1 MNAMLKKYISL
12 PITLLVMAL
21 AITACNNELEQAEG
35 NKDKV
40 DVTLLINTRAADND
54 IEPGEGIHTL
64 RLIVTHPRTGV
75 VEVNSMIPIKNSAT
89 DPLEQVTFTLNG
101 CEAGE
106 HNFYLIA
113 NEASLS
119 DDVQEALKAG
129 RVSPTL
135 TTTDNFPCLNI
146 NMPETGL
153 PMTAM
158 QQIDVQE
165 GMPQPTFD
173 LKYLVS
179 KIELTIHN
187 STGKTFNLSNVSF
200 QHIAEMT
207 SVFNESPIDIPSGRI
222 YTEAMESTVSVDN
235 NLYTTQTY
243 YFYPTSLNQ
252 QTGWK
257 KVLEIA
263 LNKDM
268 SSDSYG
274 YAPVKSVDGNAD
286 MSSIKPNQLVRIN
299 GTISSSGDLLL
310 TCKVKPWVEDGNNNE
325 SEWDYTNLV
334 SYYSNGWNSN
344 TTVTEEVVSIKDDGL
359 NNLSFR
365 IQSPRNAEWSAE
377 LEYAQEIENNGSGD
391 NIFKISPSGGR
402 VDGKQVEMNVT
413 CPIAA
418 TRVEATLKITVRN
431 AMNVSWPVFLYPP
444 SSAAIDGTTGDR
456 KHYVLSF
463 TR

>member
-1 MNAMLKKYISL
+1 MLKKYISL

-119 DDVQEALKAG
+119 ATAQEALKAG

-135 TTTDNFPCLNI
+135 ITTGNFPCLNI

-158 QQIDVQE
+158 KQIDVQE

-207 SVFNESPIDIPSGRI
+207 SVFNESSIDIPSGRI

-344 TTVTEEVVSIKDDGL
+344 TTVTEEVVSIKDDGT
-359 NNLSFR
+359 NKLSFR

-377 LEYAQEIENNGSGD
+377 LEYTQGIENNGSGD
-391 NIFKISPSGGR
+391 NIFKISSSGDHQ
-402 VDGKQVEMNVT
+402 VDGKQVEMTVT
-413 CPIAA
+413 CPVAA

-444 SSAAIDGTTGDR
+444 SSAAIDGTTGGR